1 MASSIAGL
9 HTRVMEKSVDCL
21 SIDNML
27 NVLDLITNCFPVKN
41 LEIEDLHVYDGVVM
55 LEGSTEYTNFLGFQI
70 TQWEPLAV
78 MTVKRL
84 HPGAEGF
91 HAANMCVNLTN
102 VCVRQDLQGQGMG
115 TRMIKTYLD
124 SLLPGNVAFL
134 HVDKKKATS
143 LETPENQAWR
153 DFVLQRVTYLDN
165 GTERSTPDNATSTTD
180 KETQTERWIGLVSWY
195 TSLGFQI
202 HYSNDK
208 EVCLCHYAHMDA
220 VDYDS
225 EDWHSAKSDDDDKCV

>member
-1 MASSIAGL
+1 MASSIAGFN
-9 HTRVMEKSVDCL
+9 TRVMEKSVDCL

-41 LEIEDLHVYDGVVM
+41 LEIEDLQAYDGVVM
-55 LEGSTEYTNFLGFQI
+55 LEGCTEYTTFLGFRM

-78 MTVKRL
+78 MTVKRV

-102 VCVRQDLQGQGMG
+102 VCVRQDLQGQGLG

-134 HVDKKKATS
+134 HVDKKKAIPS
-143 LETPENQAWR
+143 ETPETQAWR
-153 DFVLQRVTYLDN
+153 DFVLQRVTYLDDDRV
-165 GTERSTPDNATSTTD
+165 ERSTPDNATLTSD

-195 TSLGFQI
+195 TSLGLQI
-202 HYSNDK
+202 HYSNEQ
-208 EVCLCHYAHMDA
+208 EVCLCHCAHMET
-220 VDYDS
+220 VDYNS
-225 EDWHSAKSDDDDKCV
+225 EDWHSAKSDDDECD

>member
-1 MASSIAGL
+1 MASSIAGFN
-9 HTRVMEKSVDCL
+9 TRVMEKSVDCL

-41 LEIEDLHVYDGVVM
+41 LEIEDLHAYDGVVM
-55 LEGSTEYTNFLGFQI
+55 LEGSTEYTNLFGFQM

-78 MTVKRL
+78 MTVKRV

-124 SLLPGNVAFL
+124 SLLPGNYGV
-134 HVDKKKATS
+134 
-143 LETPENQAWR
+143 
-153 DFVLQRVTYLDN
+153 
-165 GTERSTPDNATSTTD
+165 ERSTPDNATSTSD

-195 TSLGFQI
+195 TSLGLQI
-202 HYSNDK
+202 HYSNEQ
-208 EVCLCHYAHMDA
+208 EVCLCHCAHMEA
-220 VDYDS
+220 VDYNS
-225 EDWHSAKSDDDDKCV
+225 EDWHSAKSDDDDECV